1 MSPYLAVS
9 RFYLYRQGSETMTSA
24 RQRSFEHLELMC
36 DERGLFEQA
45 RGTISGKE
53 HGYCT
58 DDNARLLV
66 ITSREPNEGVAQK
79 LNYLGLNFVLD
90 AFDDEGNCR
99 NRMDRFGVWID
110 RARANDCWGRAIWG
124 LGTAAARSTDP
135 AIRKLA
141 LAGFEMATVQRS
153 MWPRAMAF
161 AAIGAA
167 EVLQADPEHV
177 TARTFLQEILDTGS
191 LIPAKTRCEPTQE
204 WPWPE
209 TRLSYANATL
219 AESYIAI
226 GAALGDRKSL
236 DHGLALLSWLLSLE
250 TRDGHLSVAGSSGRG
265 RGVPDQVP
273 QFDQQPVE
281 VMAMIEACARAFAET
296 KNQSWIAGVDLGI
309 GWFKGKNDSGLVMY
323 DTETGGCYDGLHAGH
338 VNPNQGAGSTLAL
351 LSAIQRAEELVASE
365 P

>member
-1 MSPYLAVS
+1 
-9 RFYLYRQGSETMTSA
+9 MTPA

-66 ITSREPNEGVAQK
+66 ITSREPDEGIAQK

-99 NRMDRFGVWID
+99 NRMDRFGVWVD

-124 LGTAAARSTDP
+124 LGTAAARSVDP
-135 AIRKLA
+135 SIRKLA

-153 MWPRAMAF
+153 TWPRAMAF

-167 EVLQADPEHV
+167 EVLQAYPEEV
-177 TARTFLQEILDTGS
+177 SARTFLEEILESGS
-191 LIPAKTRCEPTQE
+191 LIPAKTRCEPTVE

-226 GAALGDRKSL
+226 GAALGDRASL
-236 DHGLALLSWLLSLE
+236 DRGLALLSWLLDLE
-250 TRDGHLSVAGSSGRG
+250 TRDGHLSVVGTAGRG
-265 RGVPDQVP
+265 RGAQDQGV

-281 VMAMIEACARAFAET
+281 VMAMIEACSRAFAET
-296 KNQSWIAGVDLGI
+296 GNRTWLGGVEMGI
-309 GWFKGKNDSGLVMY
+309 DWFKGNNDSGLVMY
-323 DTETGGCYDGLHAGH
+323 DADSGGCYDGLHSGH

-351 LSAIQRAEELVASE
+351 LAAMQRSEELVSSG